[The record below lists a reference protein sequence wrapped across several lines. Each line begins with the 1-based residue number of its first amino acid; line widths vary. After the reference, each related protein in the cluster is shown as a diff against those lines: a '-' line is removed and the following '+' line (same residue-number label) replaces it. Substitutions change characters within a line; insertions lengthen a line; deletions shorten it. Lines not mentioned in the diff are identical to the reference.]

1 MASRK
6 EQKEQLRRERQE
18 RELAAKAAERRRRLI
33 GYGAAGT
40 LVAVVAV
47 VVVILLLSGG
57 DGGSETAGGGKGEA
71 DDAPTGDVL
80 PDDGSVPAPK
90 IEDLQEAVQAADCEL
105 ESFKGGGT
113 NDHTQDLGE
122 KIEYDSN
129 PPTHGR
135 HFEVPAPDQSY
146 EEAPDPKELVH
157 SLEHGRIVVWFKQDL
172 PAEQRA
178 NLKALYEEDP
188 FQMIL
193 TPNET
198 GMPYAVAASAWNRDP
213 PPAGTGR
220 LLGCPEYNE
229 EIFDAL
235 RMFKDEH
242 RSNGPEP
249 VP

>member
-6 EQKEQLRRERQE
+6 EQKEQLRREREQ
-18 RELAAKAAERRRRLI
+18 RETAAKAAERRRRLI
-33 GYGAAGT
+33 GYGAGAV
-40 LVAVVAV
+40 LAVAVAV
-47 VVVILLLSGG
+47 VVVVLLVSGG
-57 DGGSETAGGGKGEA
+57 DGGAETAGGGRVES
-71 DDAPTGDVL
+71 DAGPAGDVL
-80 PDDGSVPAPK
+80 PDDGSVPNPK
-90 IEDLQEAVQAADCEL
+90 IEDLQEAVQAAGCEL
-105 ESFKGGGT
+105 KRFKGGGT

-129 PPTHGR
+129 PPSHGR
-135 HFEVPAPDQSY
+135 HFDIPAEDQSY

-172 PAEQRA
+172 PADQRA
-178 NLKALYEEDP
+178 NLKAFYDEDP
-188 FQMIL
+188 FQMLL

-198 GMPYAVAASAWNRDP
+198 GMTYAVAATAWNRDP

-229 EIFDAL
+229 HVFDAL
-235 RMFKDEH
+235 RTFKDEH